1 MPLKLSL
8 FTDIPIN
15 AVELTTNDILQQTFS
30 DIKKL
35 KKKMKMI
42 LRLSDD
48 KKSSEYKEALEKVK
62 EIKKEVEKVES
73 SVDTISRTYNARYK
87 NYK

>member
-1 MPLKLSL
+1 M
-8 FTDIPIN
+8 DIPIN
-15 AVELTTNDILQQTFS
+15 SVELTTNDILQQAFS
-30 DIKKL
+30 NIKKL
-35 KKKMKMI
+35 KKKMKNI
-42 LRLSDD
+42 LGLSEE